1 MVDSYQINRK
11 KLLVIKNFGE
21 QITEFRT
28 EIELNNYIDK
38 ILGDKT
44 N

>member
-11 KLLVIKNFGE
+11 KLLIIKNFGE

-28 EIELNNYIDK
+28 EQELNNYISK
-38 ILGDKT
+38 ILEDMD
-44 N
+44 